1 MRLIL
6 IRPSLDMTC
15 AHRLLRALGLAFVGM
30 LTLQCALTTDH
41 WAESSSARTRLC
53 ARSNDRIESTSE
65 VRITNATDLQRAIE
79 PSHKRAYDELI
90 GRYVS
95 GRAPVFRGHLD
106 ARYEIAEP
114 VYADRCPATPTRVS
128 GGALAAIEEHVP
140 DNTYDRL
147 LIANAE
153 QTARVEII
161 KKRELNAQRVR
172 VDMFLGTGRCALNV
186 MSESSADDALFS
198 SSATNLQIR
207 VVGVGRWCGG
217 MVCEPIAV
225 FVSSAL
231 HRAQSSTLTFQEI
244 VAINKDRKHVDE
256 FHHHATGHS
265 LFRHL
270 QGYVSESPY
279 PDPDPATKGRS
290 YHRRTAYRAT
300 WRIEP
305 DHLATLRVVDLAIE
319 KHEICFMEQRSLA
332 CSGQQPCSTLVTVCR
347 NE

>member
-186 MSESSADDALFS
+186 MSESSADDALFLRQLPICRYVS
-198 SSATNLQIR
+198 WVLDVGAAEWSANPSQY
-207 VVGVGRWCGG
+207 
-217 MVCEPIAV
+217 
-225 FVSSAL
+225 
-231 HRAQSSTLTFQEI
+231 
-244 VAINKDRKHVDE
+244 
-256 FHHHATGHS
+256 
-265 LFRHL
+265 LFRPHFIARSHRHL
-270 QGYVSESPY
+270 RFKKSLRSTKTESTWMNSTIMP
-279 PDPDPATKGRS
+279 PVTRS
-290 YHRRTAYRAT
+290 SVTC
-300 WRIEP
+300 
-305 DHLATLRVVDLAIE
+305 RV
-319 KHEICFMEQRSLA
+319 
-332 CSGQQPCSTLVTVCR
+332 T
-347 NE
+347 